1 MVPLT
6 SLWIPIILSAVLV
19 FIASSILHMLLP
31 LHRNDLRAIPQEDAV
46 QEALRRFSI
55 PPGDY
60 ALPKAGSPE
69 DMKKPEFI
77 AKMTKGPVVL
87 MTVLPPGPPTMGSS
101 LALWL
106 LYCVL
111 VGIFA
116 GYIAGRALTPG
127 AHYLEVF
134 RFAGAAAFAGY
145 ALALLQNSIWYK
157 RSWMTTI
164 KSMADG
170 LIYALLTAGSFG
182 WLWPR

>member
-31 LHRNDLRAIPQEDAV
+31 LHRNDLRAIQEDAV

>member
-1 MVPLT
+1 
-6 SLWIPIILSAVLV
+6 
-19 FIASSILHMLLP
+19 
-31 LHRNDLRAIPQEDAV
+31 
-46 QEALRRFSI
+46 
-55 PPGDY
+55 
-60 ALPKAGSPE
+60 
-69 DMKKPEFI
+69 MKKPEFI

-101 LALWL
+101 LALWF